1 MAEDRRHYESISKVP
16 MGASSSVS
24 SSNRLLG
31 FLRISLRILCI
42 SRGCTSSRLLGVD
55 GCLKVFDERVS
66 TIMLEDRQVGQEH
79 KRLWRLRSGR

>member
-1 MAEDRRHYESISKVP
+1 
-16 MGASSSVS
+16 
-24 SSNRLLG
+24 
-31 FLRISLRILCI
+31 LRILCI